1 MRLLEHGIVGVAGG
15 LLYVG
20 VELLYRGRS
29 HVSMFFVGGLCF
41 WAIGMLDRAAPGLPL
56 TAQAVL
62 GAALVTALELVSGLA
77 LNVGLGLEVWD
88 YSGCP
93 LNLCGQIRLPY
104 SLLWIPLSL
113 AAALTDD
120 LLRFLLFR
128 QPFPPY
134 RWLL

>member
-62 GAALVTALELVSGLA
+62 GA
-77 LNVGLGLEVWD
+77 GLEVWD

-93 LNLCGQIRLPY
+93 LNLCGQICLPY